1 MQSKG
6 WIRFVA
12 ILLALA
18 SIWQLSFTAVTA
30 IQEKKA
36 AKFAEQQAIAIQSTP
51 EFAAIPEVDRA
62 YYLDSIRK
70 VQNSVYIDSVTN
82 KKVYLWN
89 TYKDCKE
96 KEINLGLDLKGGMN
110 VMLQVQLEDLVEALA
125 GNNATP
131 EFQQAINLAK
141 QRSVNSRDDFITLF
155 ADAWKEVGKG
165 QRLAQVFGT
174 YEMKDKI
181 KPESTDAEVI
191 GIIRGEAESAIGNS
205 FNVLRNR
212 IDRFG
217 VTQPSI
223 QKLGNSGR
231 ILVELPGVKEPERV
245 RKLLQGTASLEFWET
260 FTYDEIAPFLQ
271 EANQKLSEI
280 LSSTP
285 DSVLVAEGV
294 APVDTA
300 ASAPASAADSLIN
313 QELAQNK
320 DQSAEIEAYKKQN
333 PLFAVL
339 SPSNFKGNACI
350 GFASA
355 VDTALVNRYLAMP
368 QVASIFP
375 AEFKPMWSVHPSEY
389 VQGNNIYELVAI
401 KSTSRDGKAKLD
413 GGSITDARVVYENG
427 SNGEPSVSMSMN
439 AEGANIW
446 ARMTGDN
453 VGKQI
458 AIVLDGMVYS
468 YPNVQNA
475 ITGGNSSITGH
486 FSQEE
491 ATDLVNVLK
500 SGKLPAPAKIIQEQ
514 VVGPS
519 LGAKSINA
527 GMISFI
533 IAFLLVLVYM
543 VFFYQGA
550 GLAADAALLCNV
562 LLLFGV
568 LVSFGAVLTLPGIAG
583 LVLTLGMAVDANVI
597 IYERIKEELAAGK
610 GLGKAVADGYKNAY
624 SAIIDGQVTTLLTGI
639 VLFIFGSGPVQ
650 GFATTLII
658 GIITSVLTS
667 IFITRLIFDD
677 RIQKGKNISFDNKLT
692 RNFLKNTHVD
702 FIKARKYSYTIS
714 GILILIAILSISIK
728 GFTYGVDFTG
738 GRTYVVRF
746 DQAVTAEQIREA
758 VTAEFDGAVEVKQF
772 GGGSQMKITT
782 QYKNDQESTEVDA
795 EVEKMLY
802 DAVKPFFADQ
812 SMTLDE
818 FTSTLENPNG
828 IISSDKVGP
837 TIAND
842 IKRDAVIAVIL
853 ALFVIFAYI
862 AFRFRGWTWGLGG
875 VVSLAHT
882 AIIVIG
888 FFSLFSGIL
897 PFNLDVDQTFIAAIL
912 TIIGYAINDN
922 VVIFDRIREYKSLHP
937 NVDLKTN
944 TNLAL
949 NATLTRTVN
958 TSVSTLV
965 TMVAIAIW
973 GGESIRGLAV
983 ALILGICIGTYASIF
998 IGTPVMYDA
1007 TIKRVEKTK
1016 AVMPKGKK

>member
-6 WIRFVA
+6 WIRLVA
-12 ILLALA
+12 ILLAIA
-18 SIWQLSFTAVTA
+18 SIWQLSFTAVTT

-36 AKFAEQQAIAIQSTP
+36 EKFAEKAAVAAQNSADFAKVAIEDQ
-51 EFAAIPEVDRA
+51 A

-70 VQNSVYIDSVTN
+70 DCNRVYIDSISN
-82 KKVYLWN
+82 RKVFLWN
-89 TYKDCKE
+89 TYKECKT

-110 VMLQVQLEDLVEALA
+110 VMLQVQLQDLVKALA
-125 GNNATP
+125 GNNADP
-131 EFQQAINLAK
+131 AFLKALSLAK
-141 QRSVNSRDDFITLF
+141 ERSVNSREDFITLF
-155 ADAWKEVGKG
+155 ADAWKEVSGG
-165 QRLAQVFGT
+165 QRLAKIFGT
-174 YEMKDKI
+174 YEMKDRI
-181 KPESTDAEVI
+181 KAESTDAEVI
-191 GIIRGEAESAIGNS
+191 AVIREEAESAVANS

-260 FTYDEIAPFLQ
+260 FTNQEVADYLA
-271 EANQKLSEI
+271 EANSKLAEI
-280 LSSTP
+280 LA
-285 DSVLVAEGV
+285 DGEEEVAVEE
-294 APVDTA
+294 P
-300 ASAPASAADSLIN
+300 AADSSAAESVADTLLN
-313 QELAQNK
+313 AELASQETSK
-320 DQSAEIEAYKKQN
+320 ELEAYRKAN

-339 SPSNFKGNACI
+339 TPSQTGDACI
-350 GFASA
+350 GFAA
-355 VDTALVNRYLAMP
+355 AIDTAKVNKYLKMP
-368 QVASIFP
+368 QIAEIFP
-375 AEFKPMWSVHPSEY
+375 AEFRAMWTVHPSERLAAD
-389 VQGNNIYELVAI
+389 NIYELVAI
-401 KSTSRDGKAKLD
+401 KSTSKTGKAKLD
-413 GGSITDARVVYENG
+413 GGVVTDARTVYENG
-427 SNGEPSVSMSMN
+427 QNGEPSVSMSMN

-468 YPNVQNA
+468 YPMVNGA

-486 FSQEE
+486 FTPEE
-491 ATDLVNVLK
+491 ANDLVNVLK
-500 SGKLPAPAKIIQEQ
+500 SGKLPAPATIIQEQ

-519 LGAKSINA
+519 LGARSIQA

-533 IAFLLVLVYM
+533 IAFVLVLLYM
-543 VFFYQGA
+543 IFFYKGA
-550 GLAADAALLCNV
+550 GVAADLALLCNV

-583 LVLTLGMAVDANVI
+583 LVLTMGMAVDANVI

-610 GLGKAVADGYKNAY
+610 GLSKAVADGYKNAY

-667 IFITRLIFDD
+667 IFITRLYFES
-677 RIQKGKNISFDNKLT
+677 RIAKGKKISFESNLT
-692 RNFLKNTHVD
+692 KNFLKNTSFD
-702 FIKARKYSYTIS
+702 FIKARKVTYIVS
-714 GILILIAILSISIK
+714 GALILISLVSIFTK

-746 DQAVTAEQIREA
+746 DQPVTAEQVREA
-758 VTAEFDGAVEVKQF
+758 AIAEFDGAVEVKQF
-772 GGGSQMKITT
+772 GGESQMKITT
-782 QYKNDQESTEVDA
+782 QYKNDEESSEVDA
-795 EVEKMLY
+795 EVEAKLY
-802 DAVKPFFADQ
+802 NALIPFFEDKNMTIDQ
-812 SMTLDE
+812 FKSTLD
-818 FTSTLENPNG
+818 NPNG

-842 IKRDAVIAVIL
+842 IKRDAIIAVIL

-862 AFRFRGWTWGLGG
+862 AVRFKGWTWGLGG

-882 AIIVIG
+882 ALIVIG

-922 VVIFDRIREYKSLHP
+922 VVIFDRIREYRLMHP
-937 NVDLKTN
+937 NADLKEN

-965 TMVAIAIW
+965 TMLAIAIF

-1007 TIKRVEKTK
+1007 TIRSK
-1016 AVMPKGKK
+1016 AKAADKAKSSKK